1 MRYLTGL
8 DGVRGGHLDGRILR
22 RCRLLLIVV
31 VVVRRGWIAPGLG
44 RMWRFG
50 LGHARRRR
58 GLDCWV
64 GCVRI
69 GWIII

>member
-8 DGVRGGHLDGRILR
+8 DGVRGGDSDGRILR
-22 RCRLLLIVV
+22 RYRLLLVVV

-44 RMWRFG
+44 RMLRFG
-50 LGHARRRR
+50 LGHARLRR
-58 GLDCWV
+58 GLGCWV

-69 GWIII
+69 G